1 MKDFKTFIFEAP
13 RGRPPKPKQKF
24 SEKTHLQKMEEFQS
38 GLRRLNKIYRDV
50 NPERIDT
57 GNRWEIKYSE
67 ESYKRYNEAKKI
79 FLTFANN
86 FEHWVY
92 KELIDMRLVNNS
104 TNKEPDSQKLVRSA
118 AWNAFIG
125 LSGGSA
131 FPETGEFNVPDFHRF
146 IKEKDKNVRT
156 WNENFKHAFRAIKA
170 YIEEMGKADE
180 VGKQDEI
187 VSVKGVRVI
196 IPAAERTSFHEK
208 PIKNYIQ
215 NEIPFVVDLLNKK
228 GFKTLTRHLEIEF
241 NFDQRIDLGGEFH
254 HTDKGKVMIYILG
267 MAQGN
272 IAKQVLLHE
281 LAHRFYYN
289 NLKKSVRDLWDNVI
303 INRKFVVTR
312 DHVNTMA
319 KITDENGQLPKNI
332 NKVLDSIHDPSEYV
346 SMYFL
351 AQELGGG
358 RIRNKDHLWR
368 RLWELEGKQTYK
380 EYISYYA
387 GKNAAEAFAEALS
400 LYLLEGPRRLQPFTR
415 KFLQMIVG
423 TTGIYLKEN
432 EQQEKMKIFN
442 EYIKASINEEKEFKY
457 SATDPEFKEI
467 TKAVKALKAKKKE
480 FENMT
485 GDQFHKYYKKNMAG
499 SGFRDFDKDGTHQIL
514 QTLLGKKSSTK
525 KTPTKMNEPSF
536 NAPIETLLRK
546 LKGIKHENG
555 ANRNR
560 FPIDVP
566 IKNIMNGNPTVSDI
580 IVMLQ
585 TTNYGGPLS
594 SYKRSIPKSQF
605 DPEVGE
611 LIKAATAKARTLGKS
626 LYPKWEKSA
635 VNDDDREDLLVLR
648 SLLKMK

>member
-13 RGRPPKPKQKF
+13 RGRPPKPKQSF
-24 SEKTHLQKMEEFQS
+24 DEKTHGQKLEEFKS

-67 ESYKRYNEAKKI
+67 ESYKRFNEAKKI

-86 FEHWVY
+86 FEHWVF
-92 KELIDMRLVNNS
+92 KELIDMNLAKSSGVGQGD
-104 TNKEPDSQKLVRSA
+104 KEPDTQWWVRSS
-118 AWNAFIG
+118 AWTAFIG

-131 FPETGEFNVPDFHRF
+131 FPETGEFNTPDFHRF
-146 IKEKDKNVRT
+146 IKEKDTNVRR

-170 YIEEMGKADE
+170 YIEERRKAD
-180 VGKQDEI
+180 VVPKQDEI
-187 VSVKGVRVI
+187 LSVKGVRVI
-196 IPAAERTSFHEK
+196 IPASGRTPFSEK
-208 PIKNYIQ
+208 YIKNYIQ
-215 NEIPFVVDLLNKK
+215 NEIPFVIDLLNKK

-241 NFDQRIDLGGEFH
+241 NFDKNSLLGGEFH
-254 HTDKGKVMIYILG
+254 HTDKGKVMIYTLG
-267 MAQGN
+267 MSQGQ
-272 IAKQVLLHE
+272 ISKHVLLHE

-289 NLKKSVRDLWDNVI
+289 NLKKSVRDLWDDVI
-303 INRKFVVTR
+303 LKHRFVVTKSHIKTIL
-312 DHVNTMA
+312 DMA
-319 KITDENGQLPKNI
+319 DEKGNLPKNI
-332 NKVLDSIHDPSEYV
+332 ERYINSLSDPREYLATYFIVNEIHGERIDSKEKLEKY
-346 SMYFL
+346 L
-351 AQELGGG
+351 N
-358 RIRNKDHLWR
+358 R
-368 RLWELEGKQTYK
+368 LEGINTYK
-380 EYISYYA
+380 EYISDYA

-415 KFLQMIVG
+415 KFLKMIVG

-432 EQQEKMKIFN
+432 KQQAKMKSFK
-442 EYIKASINEEKEFKY
+442 EYVKASINEEKGFKY

-467 TKAVKALKAKKKE
+467 AKAVKALKAKKKE

-485 GDQFHKYYKKNMAG
+485 GDQFHKFYKKNMAG
-499 SGFRDFDKDGTHQIL
+499 WGFRDFDKDGTHQIL
-514 QTLLGKKSSTK
+514 QTLIGKKSSTK
-525 KTPTKMNEPSF
+525 KTEPSF

-546 LKGIKHENG
+546 LKGVKHENG

-566 IKNIMNGNPTVSDI
+566 IKNIMNGNPTVLDI

-585 TTNYGGPLS
+585 TTNYGGPIS
-594 SYKRSIPKSQF
+594 SYKRSIPKSQH
-605 DPEVGE
+605 DPEVIE
-611 LIKAATAKARTLGKS
+611 LIKTATAKARTLGKS

-635 VNDDDREDLLVLR
+635 ANDDDRENLLVLR